1 MSRPPSG
8 KGLNGPFL
16 QFGRTPSCLCRSY
29 LTPNHPEESVQVALS
44 VESAGLPV
52 ASRYILLYLVL
63 NHTVRCDELL
73 QGPLNFWALAR
84 ASQHLED
91 VCGVY
96 EKYEKLFLFFFFF

>member
-1 MSRPPSG
+1 M
-8 KGLNGPFL
+8 
-16 QFGRTPSCLCRSY
+16 
-29 LTPNHPEESVQVALS
+29 
-44 VESAGLPV
+44 

-63 NHTVRCDELL
+63 NHAVRCDELL

-96 EKYEKLFLFFFFF
+96 EKYEKLFLFFFFFELFGLGILLPGLLVLALWDFIWV